1 MSDARHGRFE
11 IDLDEIERQLR
22 RAADPALPVPTSLDS
37 RPANP
42 PPQSGPAPKSDPLAE
57 LARIVGQDDPF
68 RGLFRDS
75 PSGQPASGPTAP
87 MAPPPL
93 RPTLDPHPSDQGHA
107 PFSREMDVVLHGE
120 RAGATSPDL
129 DPNEDLFDPVADAY
143 GSLDGALDHDRYEP
157 LPPPRSRKTL
167 AMAGTLV
174 VTAAL
179 GTAGW
184 LAWRDSGAMR
194 ASGPPPVIRADN
206 APLKVAPENPGG
218 MEIPDQNKQIYE
230 RGAQDGQTRVVDR
243 QEQPIDV
250 REAARS
256 LPGGAE
262 PGARSGRPNPVA
274 SALGEP
280 RRVRTVSVRPDGTLT
295 NAPPSA
301 VPEPAPPL
309 PANSLP
315 PPVPVA
321 TIPITAA
328 GTVATRAP
336 AAPPT
341 PAGPAPAPAP
351 APTASAST
359 GSPAPISVLPPR
371 RPKFEVRSEIA
382 PADQTGLPLSA
393 SRPAQRVASA
403 SPEED
408 GVATSAGAGRFA
420 VQLGVRGSEQE
431 ARAAFAQYVSKYPEL
446 SGHAPAIVRAEVAG
460 KTVYRV
466 RVGNLSRDEANT
478 LCTGLK
484 SSGGQCFVAQN

>member
-22 RAADPALPVPTSLDS
+22 RAADPALPVPTSAGASPAD
-37 RPANP
+37 RPTA
-42 PPQSGPAPKSDPLAE
+42 SGSAAKSDPLAE

-68 RGLFRDS
+68 RGLFQDS
-75 PSGQPASGPTAP
+75 PSGQAASSHTAP

-93 RPTLDPHPSDQGHA
+93 RPTLDPQSSEHGYA

-120 RAGATSPDL
+120 RTGATSPDL

-143 GSLDGALDHDRYEP
+143 GSLDGALDHERYEP

-167 AMAGTLV
+167 ALTGTLV
-174 VTAAL
+174 VAAAL

-184 LAWRDSGAMR
+184 LAWRDSGAKL

-250 REAARS
+250 REAARA
-256 LPGGAE
+256 LPGGADAS
-262 PGARSGRPNPVA
+262 ARPGRPNPVA

-301 VPEPAPPL
+301 APEPAPPL
-309 PANSLP
+309 PASSLP

-328 GTVATRAP
+328 GT
-336 AAPPT
+336 
-341 PAGPAPAPAP
+341 
-351 APTASAST
+351 
-359 GSPAPISVLPPR
+359 
-371 RPKFEVRSEIA
+371 
-382 PADQTGLPLSA
+382 
-393 SRPAQRVASA
+393 
-403 SPEED
+403 
-408 GVATSAGAGRFA
+408 
-420 VQLGVRGSEQE
+420 
-431 ARAAFAQYVSKYPEL
+431 
-446 SGHAPAIVRAEVAG
+446 
-460 KTVYRV
+460 
-466 RVGNLSRDEANT
+466 
-478 LCTGLK
+478 
-484 SSGGQCFVAQN
+484 

>member
-22 RAADPALPVPTSLDS
+22 RAADPALPVPTSAGVS
-37 RPANP
+37 PAERPLS
-42 PPQSGPAPKSDPLAE
+42 SGPAPKSDPLAE

-68 RGLFRDS
+68 RGLFQDN
-75 PSGQPASGPTAP
+75 PSGQPASSHTAP

-93 RPTLDPHPSDQGHA
+93 RPTLDPQSTDHGHP

-143 GSLDGALDHDRYEP
+143 GSLDGALDHERYEP
-157 LPPPRSRKTL
+157 LAPPRSRKTL
-167 AMAGTLV
+167 AITGTLV
-174 VTAAL
+174 VAAAL

-184 LAWRDSGAMR
+184 LAWRDSGAKL
-194 ASGPPPVIRADN
+194 ASGAPPVIRADN

-250 REAARS
+250 REAARA
-256 LPGGAE
+256 LPGGADA
-262 PGARSGRPNPVA
+262 GARPGRPNPVA

-301 VPEPAPPL
+301 APEPAPPL
-309 PANSLP
+309 PASSLP

-328 GTVATRAP
+328 GTIAAPAP

-341 PAGPAPAPAP
+341 PAGPAPTPAT
-351 APTASAST
+351 TASASA
-359 GSPAPISVLPPR
+359 GSPAPVSVLPPR

-382 PADQTGLPLSA
+382 PSDETGLPLPA
-393 SRPAQRVASA
+393 SRPARRVASA

-408 GVATSAGAGRFA
+408 AVAAPAGAGRFA

-431 ARAAFAQYVSKYPEL
+431 ARAAFAQYVAKYPEL
-446 SGHAPAIVRAEVAG
+446 SGHAPAIARAEVAG

-466 RVGNLSRDEANT
+466 RVGNLSREDANT
-478 LCTGLK
+478 LCNGLK